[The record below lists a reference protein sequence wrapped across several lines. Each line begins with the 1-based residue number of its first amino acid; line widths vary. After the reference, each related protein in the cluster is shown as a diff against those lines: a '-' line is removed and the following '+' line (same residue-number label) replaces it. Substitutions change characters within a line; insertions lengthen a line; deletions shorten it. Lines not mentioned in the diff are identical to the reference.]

1 MIDAKLMPPSASFH
15 ASWLA
20 SWDEWGTLD
29 QDGSAAFVAARYNLD
44 LRQRSDFSEWI
55 NLLHHMPLEEFQPPE
70 GLVNQSTIWVVEG
83 SSYLGSASLRHSLA
97 NEYLTEVGGNIGYG
111 IRPSAR
117 GRGLAKLALN
127 GALEEARALGMERVM
142 VTCKQPNT
150 ASARTI
156 EACGGVLESVRPP
169 ESFSPDL
176 GVTEPI
182 RRYWIDLPLLGKRIP
197 GIL

>member
-20 SWDEWGTLD
+20 SWDEWGTLE

-55 NLLHHMPLEEFQPPE
+55 NLLHELPKKSFQPPE
-70 GLVNQSTIWVVEG
+70 GLANQSTIWVVEG

-97 NEYLTEVGGNIGYG
+97 NDYLTEVGGNIGYG

-117 GRGLAKLALN
+117 GRGLAKLALK
-127 GALEEARALGMERVM
+127 GALQEGSSLGMERVL
-142 VTCKQPNT
+142 VTCKQPNV

-156 EACGGVLESVRPP
+156 EACGGILESVRPP
-169 ESFSPDL
+169 ESFATEL
-176 GVTEPI
+176 GVTEAI
-182 RRYWIDLPLLGKRIP
+182 RRYWIQL
-197 GIL
+197 

>member
-1 MIDAKLMPPSASFH
+1 MIHTELSQPSASFH

-29 QDGSAAFVAARYNLD
+29 QDGSAAFLAARYELD
-44 LRQRSDFSEWI
+44 LRDGNDYAKWI
-55 NLLHHMPLEEFQPPE
+55 ELLHHMPLEEFQPPE

-83 SSYLGSASLRHSLA
+83 NSYLGSTSLRHSLA
-97 NEYLTEVGGNIGYG
+97 NEYLTEVGGHIGYG

-127 GALEEARALGMERVM
+127 GALEEARALGMERVL
-142 VTCKQPNT
+142 VTCKQPNM

-169 ESFSPDL
+169 ESFAPAL
-176 GVTEPI
+176 GVTEAI
-182 RRYWIDLPLLGKRIP
+182 RRYWINL
-197 GIL
+197 

>member
-1 MIDAKLMPPSASFH
+1 MIHAELTRPSASFH
-15 ASWLA
+15 ASWLE

-29 QDGSAAFVAARYNLD
+29 QDGSAAFLAARYELD
-44 LRQRSDFSEWI
+44 LRDSSDYAQWI
-55 NLLHHMPLEEFQPPE
+55 ELLHHMPLEEFQPPE

-83 SSYLGSASLRHSLA
+83 NSYLGSSSLRHSLV
-97 NEYLTEVGGNIGYG
+97 NEYLSEVGGHIGYG

-127 GALEEARALGMERVM
+127 GALQEGRALGMERVM
-142 VTCKQPNT
+142 VTCKQSNP

-156 EACGGVLESVRPP
+156 EACGGILEGVRPP

-176 GVTEPI
+176 GIAEPI
-182 RRYWIDLPLLGKRIP
+182 RRYWIDL
-197 GIL
+197 